1 MEGYVRI
8 AADELKR
15 VAKAVFTVR
24 AVEDDCAEISSEVL
38 VEADLRG
45 HSSHGVLRLLKWAP
59 GIEEG
64 AIARDNRMEVA
75 GGWGSVMLF
84 AGNRTL
90 GPVSAVSAM
99 EACLQRAKHT
109 GIAAACV
116 TGASHIGML
125 GYYVE
130 KAASFGSIGIAMCN
144 TEPALAPPNC
154 LDKMLGTNPIAI
166 GLPSSNGE
174 HIIVDMA
181 TSVHARGKVVEAQ
194 EAGES
199 IPLGWAQGPDGE
211 PTADPGE
218 ALKGA
223 LLPFGGIKGY
233 ALCLAI
239 DLICGGMSGSAVGSK
254 VAGSNN
260 MKNPSTRGDFY
271 MVIDPDST
279 VGSQAFTDRADTLI
293 AEMRA
298 SRTRDGKTLLLPG
311 EPERITRSERLE
323 EGIPILQ
330 ATLDKLLY
338 LATEASVGMR

>member
-8 AADELKR
+8 KAAELKEIAGSVLAVR
-15 VAKAVFTVR
+15 GVA
-24 AVEDDCAEISSEVL
+24 EDCAETSADVL

-59 GIEEG
+59 GIDEG
-64 AIARDNRMEVA
+64 AIAKDNLMEVA
-75 GGWGSVMLF
+75 GGWGSVILF
-84 AGNRTL
+84 KGNRTL
-90 GPVSAVSAM
+90 GPVAAMSAM
-99 EACLQRAKHT
+99 EACMQRAKHT

-130 KAASFGSIGIAMCN
+130 KVASYGAIGIAMCN

-154 LDKMLGTNPIAI
+154 KDKILGTNPIAI

-194 EAGES
+194 EAGSE
-199 IPLGWAQGPDGE
+199 IPLGWAQGVDGE
-211 PTADPGE
+211 PTTNPGE

-239 DLICGGMSGSAVGSK
+239 DLICGGLSGSAVGSK
-254 VAGSNN
+254 VAGSND
-260 MKNPSTRGDFY
+260 MSNPSTRGDFY
-271 MVIDPDST
+271 MVIDPGST
-279 VGSQAFTDRADTLI
+279 VGSQACAEKADTLI
-293 AEMRA
+293 SEMKA
-298 SRTRDGKTLLLPG
+298 ARTKDGSKLLIPG
-311 EPERITRSERLE
+311 EPERITRGERLA

-330 ATLDKLLY
+330 KTLDKLRY
-338 LATEASVGMR
+338 LASEGSINKR

>member
-1 MEGYVRI
+1 MEDYVRVQVGELREI
-8 AADELKR
+8 ARSVFAIR
-15 VAKAVFTVR
+15 GVAK
-24 AVEDDCAEISSEVL
+24 DCTEVSVDVL

-64 AIARDNRMEVA
+64 AIAKDNLIKVA
-75 GGWGSVMLF
+75 GGRGSVILF
-84 AGNRTL
+84 NGNRTL
-90 GPVSAVSAM
+90 GPVAAMSAM
-99 EACLQRAKHT
+99 EACMQRAKCT

-130 KAASFGSIGIAMCN
+130 KVASYGAIGIVMCN

-154 LDKMLGTNPIAI
+154 MNKMLGTNPIAI
-166 GLPSSNGE
+166 GLPSSSGE

-181 TSVHARGKVVEAQ
+181 TSVHARGKVIEAQ
-194 EAGES
+194 EAGLE
-199 IPLGWAQGPDGE
+199 IPLGWAQGADGE
-211 PTADPGE
+211 LTTDPRE

-239 DLICGGMSGSAVGSK
+239 DLICGGMSGSAVGSS
-254 VAGSNN
+254 VVGSNE
-260 MKNPSTRGDFY
+260 MRTPSTRGDFF

-279 VGSQAFTDRADTLI
+279 VGSQAFTEKADTLI
-293 AEMRA
+293 AEMKA
-298 SRTRDGKTLLLPG
+298 ARTKDGERLLLPG
-311 EPERITRSERLE
+311 EPERMTRSENMAR
-323 EGIPILQ
+323 GVPILQ
-330 ATLDKLLY
+330 KTLDKLRF
-338 LATEASVGMR
+338 LASEKSM

>member
-1 MEGYVRI
+1 MEGHEKI
-8 AADELKR
+8 GASELKR
-15 VAKAVFTVR
+15 LAKAVFTAR
-24 AVEDDCAEISSEVL
+24 AVDDSCAEISSEVL

-64 AIARDNRMEVA
+64 AIARDNRMKEA

-84 AGNRTL
+84 DGNRTL

-99 EACLQRAKHT
+99 EACLQKAKHT

-130 KAASFGSIGIAMCN
+130 KAASFGAIGVAMCN

-154 LDKMLGTNPIAI
+154 LDKILGTNPIAI
-166 GLPSSNGE
+166 GLPSSTGE

-194 EAGES
+194 EAGEE
-199 IPLGWAQGPDGE
+199 IPLGWAQGADGE
-211 PTADPGE
+211 PTTDPSE

-239 DLICGGMSGSAVGSK
+239 DLICGGLSGSAVGSK

-260 MKNPSTRGDFY
+260 MSNPSTRGDFY
-271 MVIDPDST
+271 MVINPDST
-279 VGSQAFTDRADTLI
+279 VGNQAFTERADTLI
-293 AEMRA
+293 AEMRSA
-298 SRTRDGKTLLLPG
+298 RTRDGKALMLPG
-311 EPERITRSERLE
+311 EPERIMRNKRMA
-323 EGIPILQ
+323 EGIPMLK
-330 ATLDKLLY
+330 ATLEKLRY
-338 LATEASVGMR
+338 LATEESIGRR